1 MTNRH
6 IARRTLLS
14 ELAVGAGLGASLSSS
29 PAGAR
34 AGTELE
40 ISSEGHLAQKGDVKL
55 AMYRKWAGKVGG
67 WPAKPLPVLFLVHG
81 SSLSSRSSFDLA
93 FS

>member
-1 MTNRH
+1 
-6 IARRTLLS
+6 
-14 ELAVGAGLGASLSSS
+14 
-29 PAGAR
+29 
-34 AGTELE
+34 
-40 ISSEGHLAQKGDVKL
+40 VKL

-81 SSLSSRSSFDLA
+81 SSLSSRSNFDLA